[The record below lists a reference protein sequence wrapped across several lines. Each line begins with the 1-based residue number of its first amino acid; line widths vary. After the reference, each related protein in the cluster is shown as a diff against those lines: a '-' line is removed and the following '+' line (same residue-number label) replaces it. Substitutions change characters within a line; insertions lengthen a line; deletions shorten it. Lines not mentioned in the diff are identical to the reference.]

1 MPVYRQM
8 AGRIV
13 TMVMVTFK
21 VTPSSFKK
29 KTVLKFFSCTMHF
42 YKSKKVI
49 RMPCHTP

>member
-29 KTVLKFFSCTMHF
+29 KNSPQIFQL
-42 YKSKKVI
+42 YNALL
-49 RMPCHTP
+49 